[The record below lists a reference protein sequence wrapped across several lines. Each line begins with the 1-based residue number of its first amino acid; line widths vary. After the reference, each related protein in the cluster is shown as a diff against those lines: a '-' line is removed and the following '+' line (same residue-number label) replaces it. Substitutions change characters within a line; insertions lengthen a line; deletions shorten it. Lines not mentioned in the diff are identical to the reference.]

1 MRKTHKD
8 NTVFKTEKG
17 SKRPYGFKNPL
28 GSMRYYDTY
37 EDVLHAQSVWRPKFR
52 DLVRLGIIPIGAQIL
67 SAGIVWQIIGLSTKS
82 VKVEIVWTRNGSFIG
97 ARFDSIADMT
107 IAVYG
112 KQKAAT
118 KASAKVVPVP
128 GVGSPE
134 RLGEIQKDF
143 YEKLVQQHPPQDKTV
158 QSTQQAVLPFV
169 EEQELEVVVEDEF
182 SPVSVDEVFW
192 EALKKATPMLSDAD
206 KCATVAFAFDKISKR
221 FDQDSESSTKEA
233 LTSNSILDIV

>member
-1 MRKTHKD
+1 MR
-8 NTVFKTEKG
+8 
-17 SKRPYGFKNPL
+17 
-28 GSMRYYDTY
+28 
-37 EDVLHAQSVWRPKFR
+37 
-52 DLVRLGIIPIGAQIL
+52 
-67 SAGIVWQIIGLSTKS
+67 
-82 VKVEIVWTRNGSFIG
+82 TRNGKFIG

-158 QSTQQAVLPFV
+158 QSTQHAVLPFV